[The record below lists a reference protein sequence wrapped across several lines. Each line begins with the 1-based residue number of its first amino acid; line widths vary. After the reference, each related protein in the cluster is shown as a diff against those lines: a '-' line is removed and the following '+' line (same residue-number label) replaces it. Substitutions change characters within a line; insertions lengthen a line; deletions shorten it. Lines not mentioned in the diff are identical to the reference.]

1 MRQRKCKVC
10 GEKYTPTMPLQTAC
24 SLICA
29 IEHGKVLAAR
39 KEYKETREK
48 RKKLKSRAQYMK
60 EAQSAFNKFIRV
72 RDAHLPCI
80 SCGRH
85 HQGQYHAGHY
95 RTTKAAPEL
104 RFNEQ
109 NVHKQCRPC
118 NEFLSGNIVNYR
130 VELIRRIGIDS
141 VEWIEGPHEPNKY
154 TIEELIEIKKEYTR
168 KAKELEKNEKA

>member
-39 KEYKETREK
+39 KEAKETREK
-48 RKKLKSRAQYMK
+48 RKKMKSRAQYMK
-60 EAQSAFNKFIRV
+60 EAQSAFNRYIRL
-72 RDAHLPCI
+72 RDQGRPCI
-80 SCGRH
+80 SCARNH
-85 HQGQYHAGHY
+85 TGQIHAGHY

-104 RFNEQ
+104 RFDEDNC
-109 NVHKQCRPC
+109 HAQCAPC
-118 NEFLSGNIVNYR
+118 NTHLSGNLVEYR
-130 VELIRRIGIDS
+130 LELIKRLG
-141 VEWIEGPHEPNKY
+141 VEAVERLEGPHEPKKY

-168 KAKELEKNEKA
+168 KAKEIEKNEK